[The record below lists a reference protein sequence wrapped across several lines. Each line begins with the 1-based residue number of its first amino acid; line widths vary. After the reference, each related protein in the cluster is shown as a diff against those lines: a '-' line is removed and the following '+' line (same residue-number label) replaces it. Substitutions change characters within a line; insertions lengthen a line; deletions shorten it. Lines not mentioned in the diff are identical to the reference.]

1 MWRPCASEP
10 WAVPSRLTRSPPTCH
25 FQPGRRGCRLFDER
39 RPAVGD
45 EARRAWDWQME
56 IAAEYP
62 QAQITRTFGGK
73 QYTFR
78 YNNFDGVL
86 IIEFPLD

>member
-1 MWRPCASEP
+1 
-10 WAVPSRLTRSPPTCH
+10 
-25 FQPGRRGCRLFDER
+25 
-39 RPAVGD
+39 
-45 EARRAWDWQME
+45 ME

-78 YNNFDGVL
+78 HNNFDGVL